1 MGTVLNNLRREERLA
16 VKLNALYCI
25 TGTDRFKRAKVEN
38 ISAHGI
44 YLRVNEELSVGNKL
58 DVMFA
63 SLDQSD
69 DGVLV
74 CVEILHQVRDGYGC
88 KVISENT
95 FDKVVG

>member
-1 MGTVLNNLRREERLA
+1 MGTVLNNLRREERHA

-25 TGTDRFKRAKVEN
+25 TGTAGFKRAKVEN

-44 YLRVNEELSVGNKL
+44 YLRVNEELSVGSKL
-58 DVMFA
+58 DVMFT

-88 KVISENT
+88 KVISDNA